1 MRKVS
6 SGIPATTT
14 STALVKGLKA
24 LGVFRVSFATPYIDE
39 VTQRGTEFLKSHGFD
54 VVAQKGLGLR
64 TDHEIGEVTLDTV
77 YRLVK
82 EVDRPEAQAVV
93 ISCTNLRTVGR
104 IETMEHDLRKP
115 VVSAIQASFWD
126 CLRIAGVHETVAGFG
141 RLLTL

>member
-1 MRKVS
+1 
-6 SGIPATTT
+6 
-14 STALVKGLKA
+14 
-24 LGVFRVSFATPYIDE
+24 
-39 VTQRGTEFLKSHGFD
+39 
-54 VVAQKGLGLR
+54 
-64 TDHEIGEVTLDTV
+64 
-77 YRLVK
+77 LVK